1 MITLERMNVQKIVTT
16 EEQAERLVSLG
27 YKKLKEKKE
36 TINDNGESDKK
47 DLSTMTVDQLK
58 AICKENNL
66 EGYSKM
72 GKEDLVSFIETTLN
86 K

>member
-1 MITLERMNVQKIVTT
+1 MITLERMNVQKIVAT

-27 YKKLKEKKE
+27 YERLEEKKE
-36 TINDNGESDKK
+36 TINNNGESDEK

-58 AICKENNL
+58 AICKDNNL

-72 GKEDLVSFIETTLN
+72 GKDDLVSFIETTLN

>member
-16 EEQAERLVSLG
+16 EERAERLVSLG
-27 YKKLKEKKE
+27 YKRVEKKKE
-36 TINDNGESDKK
+36 

-58 AICKENNL
+58 VICKDNNL

-72 GKEDLVSFIETTLN
+72 GKDDLVSFIETTLN

>member
-1 MITLERMNVQKIVTT
+1 MITLERMNVQKIVAT

-27 YKKLKEKKE
+27 YKRLEEKKE
-36 TINDNGESDKK
+36 PINDNGESEKK

>member
-1 MITLERMNVQKIVTT
+1 MITLEKMNVQKIVTT

-27 YKKLKEKKE
+27 YKRLKEKKE
-36 TINDNGESDKK
+36 

-72 GKEDLVSFIETTLN
+72 GKDDLVSFVETTLN

>member
-1 MITLERMNVQKIVTT
+1 MIKLERMNVQKIVTT

-27 YKKLKEKKE
+27 YERLEEKEE
-36 TINDNGESDKK
+36 NINNDGGFNKK
-47 DLSTMTVDQLK
+47 DLSIMTVDQLK

-72 GKEDLVSFIETTLN
+72 GKEELISFIETTLN